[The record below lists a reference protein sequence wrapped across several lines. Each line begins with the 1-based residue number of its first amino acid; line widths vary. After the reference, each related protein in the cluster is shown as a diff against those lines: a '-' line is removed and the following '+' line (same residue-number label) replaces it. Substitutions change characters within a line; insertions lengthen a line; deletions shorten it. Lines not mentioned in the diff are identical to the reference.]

1 MKKILIATRNKD
13 KVRLISKLLSKTF
26 NQYTFESLKDLNQ
39 EIIDKDETGDVINR
53 AKEKSKN
60 VFDNLIENNYTYIL
74 GIDDSI
80 KMKDK
85 IIENVKDYINDIL
98 FNNYLEKDEVVYI
111 LRAYSFI
118 DRKGNEISILTEI
131 PFSFQPLQ
139 YDFKV
144 EENSYPLSHVLSP
157 IDKNIAVINMSE
169 DESNDYYLKHSLDK
183 LEEVKDF
190 FNDNN

>member
-1 MKKILIATRNKD
+1 M
-13 KVRLISKLLSKTF
+13 
-26 NQYTFESLKDLNQ
+26 
-39 EIIDKDETGDVINR
+39 
-53 AKEKSKN
+53 
-60 VFDNLIENNYTYIL
+60 

-80 KMKDK
+80 KMKCK

-98 FNNYLEKDEVVYI
+98 FNNYLEKDEIVYI

-118 DRKGNEISILTEI
+118 DQNGKEISIFTEV
-131 PFSFQPLQ
+131 PFSFKPLQ

-157 IDKNIAVINMSE
+157 IDKNIAVINMTE
-169 DESNDYYLKHSLDK
+169 DESNNYYLKHSLAK

-190 FNDNN
+190 FNDSN